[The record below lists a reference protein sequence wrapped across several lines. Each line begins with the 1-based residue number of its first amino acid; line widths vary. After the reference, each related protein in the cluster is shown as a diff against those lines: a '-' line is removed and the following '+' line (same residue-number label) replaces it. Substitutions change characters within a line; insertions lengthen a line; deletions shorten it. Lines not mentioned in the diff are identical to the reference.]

1 MTRFFARPRN
11 DVANGPVPPTEPGR
25 SGLHEV
31 LHLVVLT
38 TFAVTQPAYDRL
50 GGNPGFLGESG
61 VEPAGVLLLAALLS
75 LLVPLAVALP
85 VWAVGRIIPRAR
97 SAVFSLALFML
108 LVLIVLPVLKRID
121 FLLPA
126 WLLIAAALALAG
138 AAVWMYFAF
147 RRVRSVVTVAAPAIV
162 VFPALFLLHS
172 PVSAM
177 FSAPREI
184 RTTHWNPVPVVM
196 VVLDELRG
204 TSLWN
209 DRNEIDA
216 ARFPGFAELA
226 RRSTW
231 YRNATTVHHET
242 MYAVPAL
249 LSGKLPATSWPPRHT
264 DLPQNLFS
272 ILAATGA
279 YEWAVFDPVS
289 QLSKPWEAA
298 DVARKP
304 LMGQMAS
311 VMPALSRLLLVHVV
325 PNDFLRELPEVPPLW
340 FGLHESRQID
350 RSQRRG
356 TFKYHWGQD
365 RRGQF
370 EHFLNCLDD
379 SPQPALFFNHVL
391 LPHVP
396 WCYLPSG
403 RRYLPESNQWELL
416 NFDTHS
422 DILDFWG
429 TDDLFVVQSQQRQ
442 LLQLEY
448 TDRLIGNLLDRLR
461 ETGLFDKCLL
471 IVTADHGIS
480 FKTGGARRSP
490 TPENLADIMA
500 IPLFVKLPGQQAGTV
515 SDRNVES
522 IDILPT
528 IADVLGIKLNL
539 PVDGHSMLN
548 ESVAERKQKTIY
560 VTGEPT
566 AVAATV
572 LADRPVVNDVLSRF
586 GPASDAEA
594 VYRIGP
600 DPELVGRSVD
610 SFSLTADAPVALEL
624 IRLETAYSTDPV
636 ALVPCYLEGRVSA
649 PVDSEKPVRLA
660 VAVNGV
666 IRASTRTYR
675 LDGIRDR
682 WAAMVPEAAF
692 HEGENDVQFFV
703 ISGESSDLRLTR
715 CVARPDSTATKRP

>member
-1 MTRFFARPRN
+1 MMKFLPGLRHDTANRPVTSTQPGSSGWRN
-11 DVANGPVPPTEPGR
+11 
-25 SGLHEV
+25 V

-61 VEPAGVLLLAALLS
+61 LAATGVLLLAAVVS
-75 LLVPLAVALP
+75 LLVPLTVALP
-85 VWAVGRIIPRAR
+85 VWAIGRIIPRAQ
-97 SAVFSLALFML
+97 SSVFALALF
-108 LVLIVLPVLKRID
+108 VLFALIALPVVKRLE
-121 FLLPA
+121 FMLPA
-126 WLLIAAALALAG
+126 WLLTAAALALAG
-138 AAVWMYFAF
+138 AAVWLYFAF
-147 RRVRSVVTVAAPAIV
+147 RRFRSVVSVAAPAIII
-162 VFPALFLLHS
+162 FPALFLLHS
-172 PVSAM
+172 PVSAI

-184 RTTHWNPVPVVM
+184 HTAHWNPVPVVM

-204 TSLWN
+204 TSLVN

-226 RRSTW
+226 RDSTW

-242 MYAVPAL
+242 MYAVPAM
-249 LSGKLPATSWPPRHT
+249 LSGRLPATHWLPRPS

-272 ILAATGA
+272 LVAATGA
-279 YEWAVFDPVS
+279 YEWAVFEPVS
-289 QLSKPWEAA
+289 QLATPWEAS
-298 DVARKP
+298 DFVSIP
-304 LMGQMAS
+304 LTRQMVS
-311 VMPALSRLLLVHVV
+311 VMSALSRVLLVHVV
-325 PNDFLRELPEVPPLW
+325 PSSFQSQLPEVPPLW
-340 FGLHESRQID
+340 FGLHVSRQID
-350 RSQRRG
+350 RSRHRG

-370 EHFLNCLDD
+370 EHFLDCLDD

-403 RRYLPESNQWELL
+403 RRYLPESDQWELL

-429 TDDLFVVQSQQRQ
+429 TDDLYVVQSQQRQ
-442 LLQLEY
+442 ILQLEY
-448 TDRLIGNLLDRLR
+448 TDRLVGKLLDRLR

-480 FKTGGARRSP
+480 FRTGGARRSP
-490 TPENLADIMA
+490 THDNLADIMA
-500 IPLFVKLPGQQAGTV
+500 VPLFVKLPGQKAGTV

-528 IADVLGIKLNL
+528 IADVLGIELNL
-539 PVDGHSMLN
+539 PVDGHSMLD
-548 ESVAERKQKTIY
+548 ESIAERRQKTMY
-560 VTGEPT
+560 VNQQPT
-566 AVAATV
+566 VVPATV
-572 LADRPVVNDVLSRF
+572 VADRPVVNDVLSRF
-586 GPASDAEA
+586 GRASD
-594 VYRIGP
+594 VDTLYRIGP

-610 SFSLTADAPVALEL
+610 SFSLTADAPVSLEL
-624 IRLETAYSTDPV
+624 IRLQTAYSTDPD
-636 ALVPCYLEGRVSA
+636 ALVPCYFEGRVSA
-649 PVDSEKPVRLA
+649 PVKFETPVRLA
-660 VAVNGV
+660 VAVNGA
-666 IRASTRTYR
+666 IRASTRTYL

-692 HEGENDVQFFV
+692 HDGENDVQFFV
-703 ISGESSDLRLTR
+703 ISGESPDLRLTR
-715 CVARPDSTATKRP
+715 CVARPGATPAKKP